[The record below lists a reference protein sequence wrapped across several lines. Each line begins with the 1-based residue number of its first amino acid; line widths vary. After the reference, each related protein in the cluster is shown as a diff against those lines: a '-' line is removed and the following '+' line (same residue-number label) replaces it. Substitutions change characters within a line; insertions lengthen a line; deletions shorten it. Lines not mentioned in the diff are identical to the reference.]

1 MKYSF
6 KVLNPYKTANISCC
20 IRAIARLTCI
30 FITRTSACFLPRK
43 MFFRPFR
50 IFFSSLDNDSLL
62 SSSTLSVSSPALPGS
77 SSNRSAAESF
87 SIARYKEM
95 AALKSFALISSIR
108 RLFVLHR
115 QSDINVLGRDRLNFY
130 RRFLTKYFAG
140 YINTRM
146 NNA

>member
-1 MKYSF
+1 MQHR
-6 KVLNPYKTANISCC
+6 PIC
-20 IRAIARLTCI
+20 IL
-30 FITRTSACFLPRK
+30 ITWTSACYLPRK
-43 MFFRPFR
+43 MIFRPFR

-62 SSSTLSVSSPALPGS
+62 SSSTSSVSSSALSGS
-77 SSNRSAAESF
+77 SPSLSAAESF

-108 RLFVLHR
+108 RLFALNR
-115 QSDINVLGRDRLNFY
+115 QSDINALGRDRLNFY
-130 RRFLTKYFAG
+130 RRFPIKYFEC